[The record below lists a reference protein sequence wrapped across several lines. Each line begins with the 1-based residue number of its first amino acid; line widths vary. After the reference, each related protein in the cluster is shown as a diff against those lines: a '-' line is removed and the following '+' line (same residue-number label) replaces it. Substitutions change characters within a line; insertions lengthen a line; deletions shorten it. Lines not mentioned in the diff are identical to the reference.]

1 MHLTRKVR
9 FAAAHRYYRPE
20 WSEDRNHEVFGP
32 CANEH
37 GHGHSYECH
46 VTVSGLVDPDTST
59 VVNLPA
65 LDRILHEEVVERFD
79 HRNINYAVA
88 DFEFGKQIPT
98 VEALALYVWNQIK
111 QRLPAGV
118 SLECVRVQEDPSLY
132 AEYRGE
138 R

>member
-20 WSEDRNHEVFGP
+20 WSEDQNHEVFGP

-65 LDRILHEEVVERFD
+65 LDRILHEEVMERFD
-79 HRNINYAVA
+79 HRNINYAVE
-88 DFEFGKQIPT
+88 DFELGKQIPT
-98 VEALALYVWNQIK
+98 VEALALYVWNKIK
-111 QRLPAGV
+111 PRLPHGV